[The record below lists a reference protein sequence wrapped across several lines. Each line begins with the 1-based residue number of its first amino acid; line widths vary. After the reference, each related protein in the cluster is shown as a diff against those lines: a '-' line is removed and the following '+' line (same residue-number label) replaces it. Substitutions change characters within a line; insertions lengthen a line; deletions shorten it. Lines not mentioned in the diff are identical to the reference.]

1 MSVFFFRKL
10 THEKSN
16 NIDKLIKDGETAHGA
31 PNAATKSCPSEF
43 HSLLYLC
50 SVKGLL
56 EERSINSK
64 PPAYTSQT

>member
-31 PNAATKSCPSEF
+31 SNAATKSCPSEF

-56 EERSINSK
+56 EE
-64 PPAYTSQT
+64 